1 MPHPLFTPEVQ
12 FMLQENDTAGMA
24 AFVENLHSATVAES
38 LDGLEV
44 KDVWRFLKPS
54 PLKQQAYVFE
64 YFPHEKQ
71 EELALGA
78 GRQEMAKL
86 IEQMSHDDRADL
98 LRRLAPPVAE
108 ALLRLVDEADRRDI
122 AILTKYPEGTAGA
135 VMTTDYAWLPEGLSV
150 GEALERLRLQAPNT
164 ETLYYVYVLDSDRR
178 LLGIVSLRELILAQR
193 QALIR
198 DILETD
204 VYTVKAEDDR
214 EDVAEKLARYDLL
227 AIPVV
232 DADNRLIGIVTH
244 DDVVDVIV
252 QEATEDAERMGGVVP
267 IGENYLEANF
277 LTVWRN
283 RFVWLSV
290 LFLAQLLTFT
300 ALELYQDAIKAV
312 TVLSFFIPLCIST
325 GGNSGSQ
332 AATLITRSLAL
343 RQVLPR
349 DWLKVFRHELLMGLA
364 LGLAL
369 GAIGFAR
376 ASMTSSAVLRNSE
389 THPTAFDVQLP
400 AGQDLTPASANTYRL
415 PAGTIQFVEK
425 PSKIES
431 EIVIPEG
438 ASPRVRTTEDGA
450 KRYTFPAQSVLS
462 TAEVQRWDLA
472 VIVAISVTAICILG
486 TIVGSLLPLLMK
498 FIGFD
503 PAIASTP
510 FVATLVDVSGI
521 LIFFSIAVLW
531 IPGLR

>member
-1 MPHPLFTPEVQ
+1 MPHPLFSPEVKL
-12 FMLQENDTAGMA
+12 MLQENDAAGMA
-24 AFVENLHSATVAES
+24 AFVENLHPATVAES
-38 LDGLEV
+38 LDDLDV
-44 KDVWRFLKPS
+44 KDVWSFLRHS
-54 PLKQQAYVFE
+54 PIQVQALVFE
-64 YFPHEKQ
+64 YFLPEKQ
-71 EELALGA
+71 EELAVGS
-78 GRQEMAKL
+78 GRAEMAKL
-86 IEQMSHDDRADL
+86 IEKMSHDDRADL

-122 AILTKYPEGTAGA
+122 AMLVKYPEGTAGA
-135 VMTTDYAWLPEGLSV
+135 VMTTDYAWLPEGISV
-150 GEALERLRLQAPNT
+150 GEALDRLRLQAPNA
-164 ETLYYVYVLDSDRR
+164 ETFYYVYVLDGERR
-178 LLGIVSLRELILAQR
+178 LLGMVSLRGLIIAPR

-198 DILETD
+198 DVMFTD

-214 EDVAEKLARYDLL
+214 EEVAQKLAHYDLL

-232 DADNRLIGIVTH
+232 DADNRLVGIVTH

-277 LTVWRN
+277 VTVWRN

-290 LFLAQLLTFT
+290 LFIAQLFTFT
-300 ALELYQDAIKAV
+300 ALELFEDAIKAV

-343 RQVLPR
+343 RQVRPR
-349 DWLKVFRHELLMGLA
+349 DWFKVLRHELIMGLA

-376 ASMTSSAVLRNSE
+376 ASMTSSSVLRNSE
-389 THPTAFDVQLP
+389 QRAAAFDVQLKPGQDIEQIHPDVYRVP
-400 AGQDLTPASANTYRL
+400 AGAV
-415 PAGTIQFVEK
+415 QFVEK
-425 PSKIES
+425 PSTIAAE
-431 EIVIPEG
+431 VNVPNG
-438 ASPRVRTTEDGA
+438 PPLQPRVLPDGT
-450 KRYTFPAQSVLS
+450 KRYTFPADSVYS
-462 TAEVQRWDLA
+462 TAQVQRWDLA
-472 VIVAISVTAICILG
+472 GIVAISVTAICILG

-498 FIGFD
+498 FLGFD